1 MLQSA
6 LMRASSVLTAA
17 VCGRLSAVTGWK
29 TAWTLRTSFDVA
41 TAARRSLTAL
51 TVSASPPPRTVT
63 EQRSVTM
70 AQTNQTRVVS
80 GHAIKYT
87 SLISM

>member
-1 MLQSA
+1 MFQLA

-17 VCGRLSAVTGWK
+17 VCGRLCAVTGWK
-29 TAWTLRTSFDVA
+29 TAWTLRTSFAVA

-63 EQRSVTM
+63 EQRSATT
-70 AQTNQTRVVS
+70 AQTNQTLAVS
-80 GHAIKYT
+80 HRNQ
-87 SLISM
+87 L